1 MSVIVIGD
9 ISHVVIN
16 VRLVVEHLRRNLE
29 QFQVKNFPDF
39 RTRIGIM
46 HFPNNHRNATDFA
59 FGDPT

>member
-9 ISHVVIN
+9 ISHVVVD

-29 QFQVKNFPDF
+29 QFRVKNFPDF

-46 HFPNNHRNATDFA
+46 HFPNNHRNATGFA